1 MAKSRRIYYTMGQ
14 ICEMF
19 DLPASTIRF
28 WEQRFKILSPRKN
41 AKGNRLFTP
50 IDLENLKLIYHLTK
64 EKKMT
69 LSGAESYIMQRKV
82 AAKSEMTIVEILGRM
97 RSTLIE
103 IRQEIESAE
112 QRAKAEKDA
121 SESGKS
127 SPKEIIIVTEQV
139 EDNDAMAV
147 NLFNY
152 ANTPAKSDDMA
163 DDYGSEEDIEMAEEG
178 WPPRA
183 HQLDLF

>member
-50 IDLENLKLIYHLTK
+50 ADLENLKLIYHLTK

-82 AAKSEMTIVEILGRM
+82 AAKSEMSIVEILQRM
-97 RSTLIE
+97 RSTLLE

-112 QRAKAEKDA
+112 QSAKRDKEQEKGDLG
-121 SESGKS
+121 EV
-127 SPKEIIIVTEQV
+127 ILNCEQV
-139 EDNDAMAV
+139 DDSQAMSFD
-147 NLFNY
+147 LFSY
-152 ANTPAKSDDMA
+152 ANTPV
-163 DDYGSEEDIEMAEEG
+163 EEITEQATQEDELEDSST
-178 WPPRA
+178 PRRA